1 MVTALIIVGILIV
14 FVVGFYQVYNLHSR
28 VEKKLAFA
36 NEYRNKF
43 ILLTNKYFETYDRW
57 SRSGNFDSELY
68 VWLTMNVS
76 QMQEFLG
83 NQGVMEYIA
92 PFQTYKISNYQIV
105 INTIPKFRDGSIEDF
120 DINSVDDC
128 LLRYIGYLEG
138 ILNENIN
145 NLKNP
150 IIWFREGFREVLSIP
165 IFILYWFGIISSRTV
180 SSIKDSLIFKAI
192 AGLISLITL
201 ISSIVTIIVG
211 KDQTLEF
218 IHRLLG
224 K

>member
-1 MVTALIIVGILIV
+1 V
-14 FVVGFYQVYNLHSR
+14 FVVGFFQVYNLHSR
-28 VEKKLAFA
+28 VNKKIAFA

-43 ILLTNKYFETYDRW
+43 NLLTNKYFETYDSW
-57 SRSGNFDSELY
+57 SRSGNFDGELY
-68 VWLTMNVS
+68 VWLTMNVN
-76 QMQEFLG
+76 QMQEYLG

-105 INTIPKFRDGSIEDF
+105 INTIPKFRDGSIKDF

-128 LLRYIGYLEG
+128 LLRYIGYLKG
-138 ILNENIN
+138 IINENMK

-165 IFILYWFGIISSRTV
+165 IFILNWFGIISSRTV

-211 KDQTLEF
+211 KDQTIEF
-218 IHRLLG
+218 IHRLLE